1 MHHLL
6 PTANRGGEGRGTICC
21 RLPTGEGRGGEGHH
35 LLPTATPSSLTRT
48 FPSIPLVQIGIELHM
63 APNYDSVPK
72 LRLYPHIIPL
82 NNSLAQIGIEL
93 HMAPN
98 YFNSQRTSI
107 HMSVL
112 FLHMANLGYAPY
124 SRDDN
129 FHGDCCSEYSFLR
142 VEM

>member
-1 MHHLL
+1 M
-6 PTANRGGEGRGTICC
+6 
-21 RLPTGEGRGGEGHH
+21 HH
-35 LLPTATPSSLTRT
+35 LLPTATPSPLPRT
-48 FPSIPLVQIGIELHM
+48 LPSIPLVQIGIELHM
-63 APNYDSVPK
+63 APNYFKS
-72 LRLYPHIIPL
+72 
-82 NNSLAQIGIEL
+82 E
-93 HMAPN
+93 
-98 YFNSQRTSI
+98 RTSI